1 MHDILR
7 TSFHTITGIVR
18 ASLSQ
23 CLPVNIRR
31 LNVYFINRA
40 DIDVRYEFL
49 SEFIDGLYI
58 AITLRRMD
66 FSFMIGLD

>member
-7 TSFHTITGIVR
+7 ASSHTITGIVC

-49 SEFIDGLYI
+49 SEFINGPYI